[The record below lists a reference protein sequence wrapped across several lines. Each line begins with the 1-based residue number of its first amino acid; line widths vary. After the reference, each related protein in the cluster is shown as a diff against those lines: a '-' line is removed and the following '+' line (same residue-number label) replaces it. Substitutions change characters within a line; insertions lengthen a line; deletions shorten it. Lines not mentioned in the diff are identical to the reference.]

1 MSNNIVLNTY
11 VVRSSN
17 GSIDHEATIAKF
29 ENDLNA
35 FSVEREKEESVIA
48 DALHVIFDSHKG
60 KRIPMPF
67 LTSEVLRVLNV
78 QPENFKSLTEKVQE
92 YVRACD
98 DFSIGK
104 GKGGGVGR
112 ACDLPVKG

>member
-1 MSNNIVLNTY
+1 MSTITLNTY
-11 VVRSSN
+11 VVRASN

-29 ENDLNA
+29 EGDLNTFA
-35 FSVEREKEESVIA
+35 AAREKEDSLIA
-48 DALHVIFDSHKG
+48 EALHGIFDSHKG

-78 QPENFKSLTEKVQE
+78 QPENFKSLSEKVQE

>member
-1 MSNNIVLNTY
+1 MSNTIVLNTY
-11 VVRSSN
+11 VVRFSN
-17 GSIDHEATIAKF
+17 GSIDHSATLAKF
-29 ENDLNA
+29 EGDL
-35 FSVEREKEESVIA
+35 FSFAQEREKEESVIA
-48 DALHVIFDSHKG
+48 EALHGIFDSHKG

-112 ACDLPVKG
+112 ACDLPAKG